1 VSLLSFFGRTRQF
14 ESQLAESRPHLWRLA
29 YAWCHSRNVADDLVQ
44 DTLAKALLRHNQLRD
59 PAALSSWLY
68 GILANCWHD
77 HLRSRKDAMDIDE
90 VDECELPESE
100 QPDDGYAQNEIVR
113 RVRQAVA
120 LLPTGQREVVT
131 LIDLEEMSYAE
142 VATILDIP
150 IGTVMSRLSRA
161 RTTLREK
168 LKERTACSAVP
179 AGAAGTAAIYRLH
192 G

>member
-1 VSLLSFFGRTRQF
+1 M
-14 ESQLAESRPHLWRLA
+14 H
-29 YAWCHSRNVADDLVQ
+29 AWLCS
-44 DTLAKALLRHNQLRD
+44 
-59 PAALSSWLY
+59 
-68 GILANCWHD
+68 ILANCWHD
-77 HLRSRKDAMDIDE
+77 HLRSRKEATDIDD

-100 QPDDGYAQNEIVR
+100 QPDDDYAQNEIVR

-131 LIDLEEMSYAE
+131 LVDLEEMSYAE

-161 RTTLREK
+161 RTTLRDK
-168 LKERTACSAVP
+168 LKDRTACTLAP
-179 AGAAGTAAIYRLH
+179 AGTAGTAGSAAIYRLH